1 MIRVLIDRNIE
12 GKSLLLWG
20 TLAAQGWL
28 DKVSLKFVTFSD
40 LNLPFDS
47 NDRTVWRFAQKH
59 GLVLFTDNRNMKGQD
74 SLEQT
79 IREENTETS
88 LPVIT
93 IGSVRRLDEKAY
105 REHCAERLIE
115 IAIYL
120 EDYIGTGRVF
130 IP

>member
-1 MIRVLIDRNIE
+1 MIRVLIDRNLE

-28 DKVSLKFVTFSD
+28 DEIPLRFITFSD
-40 LNLPFDS
+40 VNLPFNSD
-47 NDRTVWRFAQKH
+47 DRTVWRFAQTH
-59 GLVLFTDNRNMKGQD
+59 DMVLFTDNRNMKGQD

-79 IREENTETS
+79 IREENTPAS

-93 IGSVRRLDEKAY
+93 LGSIRRLDEKAY
-105 REHCAERLIE
+105 REQCAERLIE
-115 IAIYL
+115 IAIYID
-120 EDYIGTGRVF
+120 DYLGTGRVF